1 MSTNGQGRR
10 SGSRSACIVPKARV
24 VPADWQR
31 FVVGTPVV
39 EQLPTDALLDGFHRP
54 ATTAD
59 RPALVGSWNG
69 GRDDG

>member
-1 MSTNGQGRR
+1 VSHANVALTPRAGATST
-10 SGSRSACIVPKARV
+10 
-24 VPADWQR
+24 QR